1 MFYSRFVRSPR
12 NQVGGAIF
20 GGSVQSRSRLLGC
33 SADSSSALMLRS
45 RLRSKLKRQNQPC
58 YYILWDVL
66 VVFG

>member
-12 NQVGGAIF
+12 NQVGGGAIF
-20 GGSVQSRSRLLGC
+20 GGSVQSRSRLGC
-33 SADSSSALMLRS
+33 SADSSFALMLRS